1 MARPA
6 KFTQQ
11 LVIQVTPE
19 VKQWIENRA
28 VEEQMSQADVGRE
41 LLDNALA
48 TMNGPTNHPR

>member
-19 VKQWIENRA
+19 VKQWIEERA
-28 VEEQMSQADVGRE
+28 INEQMSQADVGRE
-41 LLDNALA
+41 LLDDALLSK
-48 TMNGPTNHPR
+48 NGPTNYPR